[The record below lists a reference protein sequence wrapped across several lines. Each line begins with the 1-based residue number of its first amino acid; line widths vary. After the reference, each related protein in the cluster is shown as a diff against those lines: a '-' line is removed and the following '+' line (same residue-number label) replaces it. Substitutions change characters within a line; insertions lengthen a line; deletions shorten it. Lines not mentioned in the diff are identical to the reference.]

1 MILPFMM
8 VLYTI
13 KTIWEIWKYEN
24 QKNSSPIV
32 PKKLPPP
39 PTILQFPFLAH
50 DWNKRERAHVQLLPC
65 PRAQESQ
72 LNPDLRKRAG
82 QPAADTYLRWKFAK
96 HVGHC

>member
-24 QKNSSPIV
+24 QKNSSHIV
-32 PKKLPPP
+32 PKKTPPT

-65 PRAQESQ
+65 PRAQKCQ
-72 LNPDLRKRAG
+72 LNADLRKRAG
-82 QPAADTYLRWKFAK
+82 QPAAATCLRWQFAK